1 MVVLVHAVST
11 IVLVLVLLVL
21 DIQSALI
28 GGCTIIQST
37 INRLQSI
44 NQLIELIINS
54 AQSCIFFTVLSRLQV
69 LVDIVVGLAVVVR
82 DVNFSIRENII
93 RV

>member
-1 MVVLVHAVST
+1 MMVLVHAVST
-11 IVLVLVLLVL
+11 IVLVLVL

-28 GGCTIIQST
+28 GGCTIIQS

-44 NQLIELIINS
+44 DQLIELIIHS
-54 AQSCIFFTVLSRLQV
+54 AQSCIFFTVTSRLSV
-69 LVDIVVGLAVVVR
+69 LVDIVVELAVDVR
-82 DVNFSIRENII
+82 DVNFSIRVYII

>member
-1 MVVLVHAVST
+1 MMVLVHAVST

-28 GGCTIIQST
+28 GGCTIIQS

-44 NQLIELIINS
+44 DQLIELIIHS
-54 AQSCIFFTVLSRLQV
+54 AQSCIFFTVTSRLSV
-69 LVDIVVGLAVVVR
+69 LVDIVVELAVDVR
-82 DVNFSIRENII
+82 NVNFSIRVYII

>member
-21 DIQSALI
+21 DIQGALI
-28 GGCTIIQST
+28 GGCTITQT
-37 INRLQSI
+37 IHRLQSI
-44 NQLIELIINS
+44 NQLVKSIIHR

>member
-11 IVLVLVLLVL
+11 IVLVLVL

-28 GGCTIIQST
+28 GGCTIIQS

-44 NQLIELIINS
+44 DQLIELIIHS
-54 AQSCIFFTVLSRLQV
+54 AQSCIFFTVTSRLSV
-69 LVDIVVGLAVVVR
+69 LVDIVVELAVDVR
-82 DVNFSIRENII
+82 DVNFSIRVYII

>member
-28 GGCTIIQST
+28 SGCTIIQST
-37 INRLQSI
+37 INRLQLI
-44 NQLIELIINS
+44 NQLIKLIINS
-54 AQSCIFFTVLSRLQV
+54 AQSCIFFTVLSRLSV

-82 DVNFSIRENII
+82 DVNFSI
-93 RV
+93 

>member
-1 MVVLVHAVST
+1 MLVLVHAVRT

-28 GGCTIIQST
+28 NGCTIIQS

-44 NQLIELIINS
+44 NQLIELIIHC
-54 AQSCIFFTVLSRLQV
+54 AQSCIFFTVTYRLPV
-69 LVDIVVGLAVVVR
+69 LVDFVVELAVVVR
-82 DVNFSIRENII
+82 DVNFSIRVYII

>member
-28 GGCTIIQST
+28 GGCTIIQS

-44 NQLIELIINS
+44 NQLIELIIHC
-54 AQSCIFFTVLSRLQV
+54 AQS
-69 LVDIVVGLAVVVR
+69 
-82 DVNFSIRENII
+82 
-93 RV
+93 

>member
-28 GGCTIIQST
+28 GGCTIIQS

-54 AQSCIFFTVLSRLQV
+54 AQSCIFFTVLLQV